1 MKEFEELY
9 FGQGLY
15 IGLSGSMFYP
25 PKLAEHYT
33 EPEQQLFLN
42 LLEFRRVVAVLK
54 KIERKG
60 FKYSREYIKE
70 TSDIFA

>member
-9 FGQGLY
+9 FGKGLY

-54 KIERKG
+54 KLNEKG
-60 FKYSREYIKE
+60 FKYSGEHIEE
-70 TSDIFA
+70 TSGIFA